1 MMSKNMPRA
10 TAAEA
15 HRINRMKGEIGCI
28 CCLLRTGVQ
37 NYHVEVHHIVQGNRR
52 LGHWWTLPLCRA
64 HHRIRGV
71 GGIFTSIADG
81 SKAFKKVHGTEL
93 DLWLKVQHMLE
104 LPDDLPTTKILP
116 RRVPAPESNTGVA
129 QAHPESAGGGA
140 EHLTGGLARDRCVP
154 GGAS

>member
-10 TAAEA
+10 TAYEQK
-15 HRINRMKGEIGCI
+15 RIHRMKAEIGCI

-81 SKAFKKVHGTEL
+81 SKAFKRIHGTEL
-93 DLWLKVQHMLE
+93 DLWLKCQHMLE

-116 RRVPAPESNTGVA
+116 RRVAVSERPVGVA
-129 QAHPESAGGGA
+129 ASHAASAPSGPKLLPA
-140 EHLTGGLARDRCVP
+140 DLARDRRDP
-154 GGAS
+154 GEAT

>member
-10 TAAEA
+10 THYEQQ
-15 HRINRMKGEIGCI
+15 RINRMKAEIGCI

-52 LGHWWTLPLCRA
+52 LGHWYTLPLCRA

-81 SKAFKKVHGTEL
+81 SKAFKKIHGTEL
-93 DLWLKVQHMLE
+93 DLWLKCQHMLE
-104 LPDDLPTTKILP
+104 LPDDLPTTKVLP
-116 RRVPAPESNTGVA
+116 RRVAVAQIDMGVA
-129 QAHPESAGGGA
+129 HTYPPGPDSGAQLLAGDV
-140 EHLTGGLARDRCVP
+140 EKDRRDP
-154 GGAS
+154 GRTS